1 VESDNLKTGDG
12 RVSSNAAYDKSNNK
26 YDTSPKIK
34 GITLDDASNAVGVS
48 KCPIGRA
55 IEMKMA
61 QEKAKEELKQW
72 KDLVTLLE
80 QEEDTVQVKLDPKI
94 KQWSEEAVGSVIG

>member
-1 VESDNLKTGDG
+1 MPPTLS
-12 RVSSNAAYDKSNNK
+12 VSANVQS
-26 YDTSPKIK
+26 
-34 GITLDDASNAVGVS
+34 AVQQ
-48 KCPIGRA
+48 RA

-72 KDLVTLLE
+72 KELVTLLE